1 MDTLAQNGQGPV
13 SALRVLADNVFPEEV
28 KMALHRKEDVA
39 PVQKSKQGT

>member
-1 MDTLAQNGQGPV
+1 MDTLAETGQGPV
-13 SALRVLADNVFPEEV
+13 RALRVLADIVFPEDV